1 MSDVSSVFGTSH
13 LIYHISYVG
22 RANTNVL
29 FIRSVGKPLKEV
41 HDVYWGSWR
50 SCDSFAQFFGALGS
64 YCWRTMTLSNTIPAE
79 KQDFIHLCL
88 TYPRTSTC
96 HPWKMDGWK
105 TERLLDPFCVEPPN
119 FSGFFPCCETLPAW
133 PGIAH
138 NSEERERNKGICL
151 TVERYNMFLG
161 IVKHKSFQRGR
172 HKIIYSLNCVYSY
185 IWKSDFYMKIS

>member
-29 FIRSVGKPLKEV
+29 LIRSVGKPLKEV

-64 YCWRTMTLSNTIPAE
+64 YCWRTMTLSNTIPAQ

-88 TYPRTSTC
+88 TYP
-96 HPWKMDGWK
+96 
-105 TERLLDPFCVEPPN
+105 PN
-119 FSGFFPCCETLPAW
+119 FNMSPLKNGWLEKRDSWIPFASNLATFPGFFLAVKLYLHGHTMATTQKS
-133 PGIAH
+133 G
-138 NSEERERNKGICL
+138 KGTKEQL
-151 TVERYNMFLG
+151 NRG
-161 IVKHKSFQRGR
+161 KSKHVSLKSQTKKNQRGR
-172 HKIIYSLNCVYSY
+172 HKIIYSLNCVH
-185 IWKSDFYMKIS
+185 